1 MAYNLYLNKVAYKNG
16 EGSETDSDRCRHP
29 THIPWAL
36 TIPWGLTGFFLRS
49 QNSWPEGIF
58 YMVFHRVLQA
68 GLKSSFPSGTCLASF
83 LSLPQFPA
91 PLLAFPGIPPPTHPN
106 MLLSPKSSGKPTQ
119 EGKLSELG
127 KN

>member
-83 LSLPQFPA
+83 LSL
-91 PLLAFPGIPPPTHPN
+91 T
-106 MLLSPKSSGKPTQ
+106 
-119 EGKLSELG
+119 
-127 KN
+127 